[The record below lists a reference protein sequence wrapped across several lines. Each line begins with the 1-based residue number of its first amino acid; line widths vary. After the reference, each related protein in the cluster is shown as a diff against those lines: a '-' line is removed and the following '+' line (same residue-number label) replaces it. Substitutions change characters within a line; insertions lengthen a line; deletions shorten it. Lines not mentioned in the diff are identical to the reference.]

1 MKYIYIIGFSLIYSF
16 VLNLVYFKKNHLQTR
31 ETKYYSILLI
41 VNLIG
46 LVGETM
52 CSIVGF
58 TFPEN
63 SPISHFFTKTFMS
76 TLTCFTIMMSLYI
89 YSLCLSDKESIFD
102 KVKKFSLAFLIFS
115 IFVIFALPITT
126 AVGFATGPS
135 CDYVYNVGTVLITLS
150 IITTLVCFKKI
161 DIKKVIPFF
170 AFTVFNIVIAFIQR
184 LNPQVTLTTSMETLV
199 LFIMYFTIENPDL
212 KLLAEVQKARNLSEQ
227 TSNEKSNFLNV
238 VTMDIKD
245 KLDKVEVI
253 SNNIASLTKNK
264 DILYEVSE
272 LNNIVNV
279 SRNNIRQTIDISS
292 LDSKY
297 IKNIK
302 NKYNVKLLLDGVY
315 LSSKEKAHDGVDYRF
330 VLSEGMPE
338 YLFGDSMKVKQILNS
353 VLDNALKYTNKG
365 FVEFRASAI
374 IKYDVCRLILVVE
387 DSGCGIDILKHN
399 EIMTNHNEMSDS
411 DIENI
416 DNKIVS
422 LSVVRKMLNLL
433 GGTISINSENGKGI
447 KVQII
452 LDQRIAF
459 GEKSSE
465 DKVIDKYNE
474 TLLSKKRIGV
484 VSLSDKS
491 VKVIKNTLK
500 RDCDVHIFDVTLDLL
515 NELRSEVRYDL
526 VFIDEDMEKI
536 DARSF
541 IYKIKKEGIECPVV
555 VLCNEINFNM
565 KKELL
570 NDGFTGVMSKNLSK
584 DDVKECVNKL

>member
-1 MKYIYIIGFSLIYSF
+1 MK
-16 VLNLVYFKKNHLQTR
+16 R
-31 ETKYYSILLI
+31 
-41 VNLIG
+41 
-46 LVGETM
+46 
-52 CSIVGF
+52 
-58 TFPEN
+58 
-63 SPISHFFTKTFMS
+63 
-76 TLTCFTIMMSLYI
+76 
-89 YSLCLSDKESIFD
+89 
-102 KVKKFSLAFLIFS
+102 
-115 IFVIFALPITT
+115 VI
-126 AVGFATGPS
+126 
-135 CDYVYNVGTVLITLS
+135 
-150 IITTLVCFKKI
+150 
-161 DIKKVIPFF
+161 
-170 AFTVFNIVIAFIQR
+170 
-184 LNPQVTLTTSMETLV
+184 
-199 LFIMYFTIENPDL
+199 
-212 KLLAEVQKARNLSEQ
+212 
-227 TSNEKSNFLNV
+227 FLNV

-315 LSSKEKAHDGVDYRF
+315 LGSKEKAHDGVDYRF

-433 GGTISINSENGKGI
+433 GGTISINSENGKGT

-541 IYKIKKEGIECPVV
+541 IYKIKKESIECPVV
-555 VLCNEINFNM
+555 VLCNEINFNT